1 MRETE
6 VPVCPLLSPF
16 GMICCCG
23 FCIFINKMKDREAF
37 LEDQIKDFNEK
48 IAHFKGL
55 ELRWNEGK
63 RAYDRSRGGPG
74 VQVNASYNTGGGGR
88 KRRNR
93 QPQIDIRQ
101 FDVGLDLVKLP
112 NEDKET
118 LEETVNQP
126 VIEIQPQPQPPGLV
140 DE

>member
-1 MRETE
+1 
-6 VPVCPLLSPF
+6 
-16 GMICCCG
+16 
-23 FCIFINKMKDREAF
+23 MKDREAF

-126 VIEIQPQPQPPGLV
+126 VIEIQPHFCNSHVNYIQLGFFFRQRHFFAFLSPC
-140 DE
+140 